1 MNKPTTKIV
10 LTAGGSG
17 GHVFPAEALAKE
29 LTAAGSEVAFIT
41 DRRGNS
47 FSGRFPDSK
56 EYRIFAGAYAGKP
69 PLKKLWAL
77 VLMGAGIL
85 QSVLILRKIK
95 PDAVVGFGG
104 YAAFPASFAAGI
116 LKIPLILHEQNSVL
130 GGANRVLGKRASLIA
145 TTFPDVERIP
155 AGVKT
160 EYTGVPVRPEILA
173 ARDRAYR
180 PATETFNLLIF
191 GGSQG
196 ASVFSRVIP
205 EALTQLPEEV
215 KKRLKISQQCR
226 AADLPAVSKAYE
238 NSGLKPELASFFTDM
253 ADRLSQAHLVVC
265 RAGASS
271 IAELCVAGRPALI
284 VPILRSPDSHQL
296 KNALFIAKNDGAF
309 LCEETDFTP
318 EYLRNKIKELIDSP
332 QILTAAAQK
341 AKELGKPD
349 AVRLF
354 ADAVLKTAKDLKP

>member
-1 MNKPTTKIV
+1 MNESVKKIV

-29 LTAAGSEVAFIT
+29 LTARGAEISFIT

-69 PLKKLWAL
+69 LLKKLWAL
-77 VLMGAGIL
+77 FLMGAGIL

-155 AGVKT
+155 EGIKT

-173 ARDRAYR
+173 ARDQPYR
-180 PATETFNLLIF
+180 PAAETLNLLIF

-196 ASVFSRVIP
+196 AAVFSRVLP
-205 EALTQLPEEV
+205 AALTQLPEDI
-215 KKRLKISQQCR
+215 KKRLRISQQCR
-226 AADLPAVSKAYE
+226 AADLPAVQKTYE
-238 NSGLKPELASFFTDM
+238 NSGLKPELAPFFTDM
-253 ADRLSQAHLVVC
+253 ADRLTQAHLVIC

-271 IAELCVAGRPALI
+271 IAELSVAGRPALI
-284 VPILRSPDSHQL
+284 VPILRSADSHQL
-296 KNALFIAKNDGAF
+296 KNALFITKNNGAF
-309 LCEETDFTP
+309 LCEEPDFTP
-318 EYLRNKIKELIDSP
+318 EYLSGKITEFVNTP
-332 QILTAAAQK
+332 QILTTAAEN
-341 AKELGKPD
+341 AKKLGKPD

-354 ADAVLKTAKDLKP
+354 AAAVLKTAGGS

>member
-1 MNKPTTKIV
+1 MNESVKKIV

-29 LTAAGSEVAFIT
+29 LTADGAEISFIT

-69 PLKKLWAL
+69 LLKKLWAL
-77 VLMGAGIL
+77 FLMGAGIL

-155 AGVKT
+155 EGIKT

-173 ARDRAYR
+173 ARDQPYR
-180 PATETFNLLIF
+180 PAAETFNLLIF

-196 ASVFSRVIP
+196 AAVFSRVLP
-205 EALTQLPEEV
+205 AALTQLPEDI
-215 KKRLKISQQCR
+215 KKRLRISQQCR
-226 AADLPAVSKAYE
+226 AADLPAVQKTYE
-238 NSGLKPELASFFTDM
+238 NSGLKPELAPFFTDM
-253 ADRLSQAHLVVC
+253 ADRLTQAHLVIC

-271 IAELCVAGRPALI
+271 IAELSVAGRPALI
-284 VPILRSPDSHQL
+284 VPILRSADSHQL
-296 KNALFIAKNDGAF
+296 KNALFITKNNGAF
-309 LCEETDFTP
+309 LCEEPDFTP
-318 EYLRNKIKELIDSP
+318 EYLSGKITEFVNTP
-332 QILTAAAQK
+332 QILTTAAEN
-341 AKELGKPD
+341 AKKLGKPD

-354 ADAVLKTAKDLKP
+354 AAAVLKTAGGS

>member
-1 MNKPTTKIV
+1 MNESVTKIV

-29 LTAAGSEVAFIT
+29 LTAAGTKISFIT

-69 PLKKLWAL
+69 FFKKLLAL
-77 VLMGAGIL
+77 FLMGIGIC
-85 QSVLILRKIK
+85 QSLLILKKIK

-130 GGANRVLGKRASLIA
+130 GGANRVLGRRASLIA

-155 AGVKT
+155 AGIKT

-173 ARDRAYR
+173 VRDQAYR
-180 PATETFNLLIF
+180 PAGETFNLLIF

-205 EALTQLPEEV
+205 AALTQLPEEI
-215 KKRLKISQQCR
+215 KKRLLVFQQCR
-226 AADLPAVSKAYE
+226 AADLPAVQKAYE
-238 NSGLKPELASFFTDM
+238 NSGLEPELAPFFTDM
-253 ADRLSQAHLVVC
+253 ANRLAEAHLVIC

-271 IAELCVAGRPALI
+271 IAELSAAGRPALI
-284 VPILRSPDSHQL
+284 VPILHSPDSHQL
-296 KNALFIAKNDGAF
+296 KNALFIARNNGAF
-309 LCEETDFTP
+309 LCEETEFTP
-318 EYLRNKIKELIDSP
+318 EYLNNKIRELINTP
-332 QILTAAAQK
+332 QILTTAAEN
-341 AKELGKPD
+341 AKRLGKPD

-354 ADAVLKTAKDLKP
+354 AAAVLKTARGS

>member
-1 MNKPTTKIV
+1 MNESVKKIV

-29 LTAAGSEVAFIT
+29 LTARGAEISFIT

-69 PLKKLWAL
+69 LLKKLWAL
-77 VLMGAGIL
+77 FLMGAGIL

-155 AGVKT
+155 EGIKT
-160 EYTGVPVRPEILA
+160 EYTGVPVRPEILV
-173 ARDRAYR
+173 ARDQPYR
-180 PATETFNLLIF
+180 PAAETFNLLIF

-196 ASVFSRVIP
+196 AAVFSRVLP
-205 EALTQLPEEV
+205 AALTQLPEDI
-215 KKRLKISQQCR
+215 KKRLRISQQCR
-226 AADLPAVSKAYE
+226 AADLPAVQKTYE
-238 NSGLKPELASFFTDM
+238 NSGLKPELAPFFTDM
-253 ADRLSQAHLVVC
+253 ADRLTQAHLVIC

-271 IAELCVAGRPALI
+271 IAELSVAGRPALI
-284 VPILRSPDSHQL
+284 VPILRSADSHQL
-296 KNALFIAKNDGAF
+296 KNALFITKNNGAF
-309 LCEETDFTP
+309 LCEEPDFTP
-318 EYLRNKIKELIDSP
+318 EYLSGKITEFVNTP
-332 QILTAAAQK
+332 QILTTAAEN
-341 AKELGKPD
+341 AKKLGKPD

-354 ADAVLKTAKDLKP
+354 AAAVLKTAGGS

>member
-1 MNKPTTKIV
+1 MNESVKKIV

-29 LTAAGSEVAFIT
+29 LTARGAEISFIT

-69 PLKKLWAL
+69 LLKKLWAL
-77 VLMGAGIL
+77 FLMGAGIL

-155 AGVKT
+155 EGIKT

-173 ARDRAYR
+173 ARDQPYR
-180 PATETFNLLIF
+180 PAAETFNLLIF

-196 ASVFSRVIP
+196 AAVFSRVLP
-205 EALTQLPEEV
+205 AALTQLPEDI
-215 KKRLKISQQCR
+215 KKRLRISQQCR
-226 AADLPAVSKAYE
+226 AADLPAVQKNYE
-238 NSGLKPELASFFTDM
+238 NSGLKPELAPFFTDM
-253 ADRLSQAHLVVC
+253 ADRLTQAHLVIC

-271 IAELCVAGRPALI
+271 IAELSVAGRPALI
-284 VPILRSPDSHQL
+284 VPILRSADSHQL
-296 KNALFIAKNDGAF
+296 KNALFITKNNGAF
-309 LCEETDFTP
+309 LCEEPDFTP
-318 EYLRNKIKELIDSP
+318 EYLSGKITEFVNTP
-332 QILTAAAQK
+332 QILTTAAEN
-341 AKELGKPD
+341 AKKLGKPD

-354 ADAVLKTAKDLKP
+354 AAAVLKTAGGS

>member
-1 MNKPTTKIV
+1 MNESIKKIV

-29 LTAAGSEVAFIT
+29 LTADEAEISFIT

-69 PLKKLWAL
+69 LLKKLRAL
-77 VLMGAGIL
+77 LLMGAGIA
-85 QSVLILRKIK
+85 QSILILRKIK

-155 AGVKT
+155 AGIKT
-160 EYTGVPVRPEILA
+160 EYTGVPVRPEILSVRDQTYKPA
-173 ARDRAYR
+173 A
-180 PATETFNLLIF
+180 ETFNLLIF

-205 EALTQLPEEV
+205 AALTALPEDI
-215 KKRLKISQQCR
+215 KKRLRISQQCR
-226 AADLPAVSKAYE
+226 AADLPAVQKAYE
-238 NSGLKPELASFFTDM
+238 NSGLKPELAPFFTDM
-253 ADRLSQAHLVVC
+253 ADRLTQAHLVIC

-271 IAELCVAGRPALI
+271 IAELSVAGRPALI
-284 VPILRSPDSHQL
+284 VPILCSPDSHQL
-296 KNALFIAKNDGAF
+296 KNALFITKNNGAF
-309 LCEETDFTP
+309 LCEEPDFTP
-318 EYLRNKIKELIDSP
+318 EHLSDKIIEFVNTP
-332 QILTAAAQK
+332 QILTTAAEN
-341 AKELGKPD
+341 AKKLGKPD

-354 ADAVLKTAKDLKP
+354 AAAVLKTAEGS

>member
-1 MNKPTTKIV
+1 MNESVKKIV

-29 LTAAGSEVAFIT
+29 LTTDGAEISFIT

-69 PLKKLWAL
+69 LLKKLWAL
-77 VLMGAGIL
+77 FLMGAGIL

-145 TTFPDVERIP
+145 TTFPNVERIP
-155 AGVKT
+155 EGIKT
-160 EYTGVPVRPEILA
+160 EHTGVPVRPEILTV
-173 ARDRAYR
+173 RDQPYR
-180 PATETFNLLIF
+180 PAAETFNLLIF

-196 ASVFSRVIP
+196 AAVFSRVLP
-205 EALTQLPEEV
+205 AALTQLPENI
-215 KKRLKISQQCR
+215 KKRLRISQQCR
-226 AADLPAVSKAYE
+226 AADLPAVQKAYE
-238 NSGLKPELASFFTDM
+238 NSGLQPELAPFFTDM
-253 ADRLSQAHLVVC
+253 ADRLAQAHLVIC

-271 IAELCVAGRPALI
+271 IAELSVAGRPALI

-296 KNALFIAKNDGAF
+296 KNALFITKNNGAF
-309 LCEETDFTP
+309 LCEEPDFTP
-318 EYLRNKIKELIDSP
+318 EYLSGKITEFVNTP
-332 QILTAAAQK
+332 QILTTAAEN
-341 AKELGKPD
+341 AKKLGKPD

-354 ADAVLKTAKDLKP
+354 AAAVLKTAEGS

>member
-1 MNKPTTKIV
+1 MNKSALKIV

-29 LTAAGSEVAFIT
+29 LTADGTDISFIT

-69 PLKKLWAL
+69 FLKKIWAL
-77 VLMGAGIL
+77 FLMGIGIL
-85 QSVLILRKIK
+85 QCLLILCKIK
-95 PDAVVGFGG
+95 PNAVVGFGG

-145 TTFPDVERIP
+145 TTFPNVERIP
-155 AGVKT
+155 AGIKT

-173 ARDRAYR
+173 VRDQPYH
-180 PATETFNLLIF
+180 PAAETFNLLIF

-196 ASVFSRVIP
+196 AAVFSRVIP
-205 EALTQLPEEV
+205 EALKQLPDDI
-215 KKRLKISQQCR
+215 KKRLRIAQQCR
-226 AADLPAVSKAYE
+226 ANDLPSVKEAYADS
-238 NSGLKPELASFFTDM
+238 NLNPELAPFFTDM
-253 ADRLSQAHLVVC
+253 ADRLARAHLVIC

-271 IAELCVAGRPALI
+271 IAELSVAGRPALI
-284 VPILRSPDSHQL
+284 VPILRSPDAHQL
-296 KNALFIAKNDGAF
+296 KNARFIAQNDGAF
-309 LCEETDFTP
+309 LCEETDFST
-318 EYLRNKIKELIDSP
+318 EYLNNKIQELINTP
-332 QILTAAAQK
+332 QLLTTAAQK

-354 ADAVLKTAKDLKP
+354 ADAVLKTAKGS

>member
-1 MNKPTTKIV
+1 MNESVKKIV

-29 LTAAGSEVAFIT
+29 LTTDGAEISFIT

-69 PLKKLWAL
+69 LLKKLWAL
-77 VLMGAGIL
+77 FLMGAGIL

-155 AGVKT
+155 AGIKT
-160 EYTGVPVRPEILA
+160 EYTGVPVRPEILSVRDQTYKPA
-173 ARDRAYR
+173 A
-180 PATETFNLLIF
+180 EMFNLLIF

-205 EALTQLPEEV
+205 AALTALPEDI
-215 KKRLKISQQCR
+215 KKRLRISQQCR
-226 AADLPAVSKAYE
+226 AADLPAVQKAYE
-238 NSGLKPELASFFTDM
+238 NSGLKPELAPFFTDM
-253 ADRLSQAHLVVC
+253 ADRLTQAHLVIC

-271 IAELCVAGRPALI
+271 IAELSVAGRPALI

-296 KNALFIAKNDGAF
+296 KNALFIAKNHGAF
-309 LCEETDFTP
+309 LCEEPDFTP
-318 EYLRNKIKELIDSP
+318 EYLSDKMTEFVNTP
-332 QILTAAAQK
+332 QILTTAAEK

-354 ADAVLKTAKDLKP
+354 AAAVLKTAGGS

>member
-1 MNKPTTKIV
+1 MNESVKKIV

-29 LTAAGSEVAFIT
+29 LTARGAEISFIT

-69 PLKKLWAL
+69 LLKKLWAL
-77 VLMGAGIL
+77 FLMGAGIL

-145 TTFPDVERIP
+145 PTFPDVERIP
-155 AGVKT
+155 EGIKT

-173 ARDRAYR
+173 ARDQPYR
-180 PATETFNLLIF
+180 PAAETFNLLIF

-196 ASVFSRVIP
+196 AAVFSRVLP
-205 EALTQLPEEV
+205 AALTQLPEDI
-215 KKRLKISQQCR
+215 KKRLRISQQCR
-226 AADLPAVSKAYE
+226 AADLPAVQKTYE
-238 NSGLKPELASFFTDM
+238 NSGLKPELAPFFTDM
-253 ADRLSQAHLVVC
+253 ADRLTQAHLVIC

-271 IAELCVAGRPALI
+271 IAELSVAGRPALI
-284 VPILRSPDSHQL
+284 VPILRSADSHQL
-296 KNALFIAKNDGAF
+296 KNALFITKNNGAF
-309 LCEETDFTP
+309 LCEEPDFTP
-318 EYLRNKIKELIDSP
+318 EYLSGKITEFVNTP
-332 QILTAAAQK
+332 QILTTAAEN
-341 AKELGKPD
+341 AKKLGKPD

-354 ADAVLKTAKDLKP
+354 AAAVLKTAGGS

>member
-1 MNKPTTKIV
+1 MNESVKKIV

-29 LTAAGSEVAFIT
+29 LTARGAEISFIT

-69 PLKKLWAL
+69 LLKKLWAL
-77 VLMGAGIL
+77 FLMGAGIL

-155 AGVKT
+155 EGIKT

-173 ARDRAYR
+173 ARDQPYR
-180 PATETFNLLIF
+180 PAAETFNLLIF

-196 ASVFSRVIP
+196 AAVFSRVLP
-205 EALTQLPEEV
+205 AALTQLPEDI
-215 KKRLKISQQCR
+215 KKRLRISQQCR
-226 AADLPAVSKAYE
+226 AADLPAVQKTYE
-238 NSGLKPELASFFTDM
+238 NSGLKPELAPFFTDM
-253 ADRLSQAHLVVC
+253 ADRLTQAHLVIC

-271 IAELCVAGRPALI
+271 IAELSVAGRPALI
-284 VPILRSPDSHQL
+284 VPILRSADLHQL
-296 KNALFIAKNDGAF
+296 KNALFITKNNGAF
-309 LCEETDFTP
+309 LCEEPDFTP
-318 EYLRNKIKELIDSP
+318 EYLSGKITEFVNTP
-332 QILTAAAQK
+332 QILTTAAEN
-341 AKELGKPD
+341 AKKLGKPD

-354 ADAVLKTAKDLKP
+354 AAAVLKTAGGS

>member
-1 MNKPTTKIV
+1 MNESVKKIV

-29 LTAAGSEVAFIT
+29 LTARGAEISFIT

-69 PLKKLWAL
+69 LLKKLWAL
-77 VLMGAGIL
+77 FLMGAGIL

-155 AGVKT
+155 EGIKT

-173 ARDRAYR
+173 ARDQPYR
-180 PATETFNLLIF
+180 PAAETFNLLIF

-196 ASVFSRVIP
+196 AAVFSRVLP
-205 EALTQLPEEV
+205 AALTQLPEDI
-215 KKRLKISQQCR
+215 KKRLRISQQCR
-226 AADLPAVSKAYE
+226 AADLPAVQKTYE
-238 NSGLKPELASFFTDM
+238 NSGLKPELAPFFTDM
-253 ADRLSQAHLVVC
+253 ADRLTQAHLVIC

-271 IAELCVAGRPALI
+271 IAELSVAGRPALI
-284 VPILRSPDSHQL
+284 VPILRSADSHQL
-296 KNALFIAKNDGAF
+296 KNALFITKNNGAF
-309 LCEETDFTP
+309 LCEEPDFTP
-318 EYLRNKIKELIDSP
+318 EYLSVKITQFFNTP
-332 QILTAAAQK
+332 QILTTAAEN
-341 AKELGKPD
+341 AKKLGKPD

-354 ADAVLKTAKDLKP
+354 AAAVLKTAGGS